1 MKRILILIAST
12 IMILTLASCSDT
24 MGLNKTVEVNTI
36 PNTTVNK
43 RTFPVVSDVYDT
55 VNNTKYN
62 TQTKATESST
72 ESTNKK
78 DNATYTYDENTKTLT
93 INIIGDI
100 VDHVFPQ
107 FLCFYFTNHTTKAK
121 FVNAIFA

>member
-1 MKRILILIAST
+1 MKRFLILIAST
-12 IMILTLASCSDT
+12 IMILTLVSCSDM

-72 ESTNKK
+72 NVKP
-78 DNATYTYDENTKTLT
+78 L
-93 INIIGDI
+93 
-100 VDHVFPQ
+100 
-107 FLCFYFTNHTTKAK
+107 LCVELFFIFTRHLLSSLL
-121 FVNAIFA
+121 